1 MLSITEI
8 MSAKA
13 YHERGLPPGAMRRWA
28 FLVTLEELEALVNEC
43 QTRPELG
50 MVMNEQTAAD
60 IKVGRAALHINGL
73 MIIPELMA
81 PTDAATHVVNSMELP
96 PGSA

>member
-28 FLVTLEELEALVNEC
+28 FLVTPEELASLVDEC
-43 QTRPELG
+43 GKRPELG
-50 MVMNEQTAAD
+50 LTLEPQQAAD
-60 IKVGRAALHINGL
+60 IKAGRAALHVNGL
-73 MIIPELMA
+73 MIIPELMSPEDSSA
-81 PTDAATHVVNSMELP
+81 QFVSMMDLP